1 MKIHIEDKIVGCSG
15 VHYRGAP
22 LYILVLEA
30 EATKSGAS
38 GIFLVGMVLCDWLLS
53 MQGRLSN

>member
-15 VHYRGAP
+15 VHYRGTP

-30 EATKSGAS
+30 EAICT
-38 GIFLVGMVLCDWLLS
+38 
-53 MQGRLSN
+53 